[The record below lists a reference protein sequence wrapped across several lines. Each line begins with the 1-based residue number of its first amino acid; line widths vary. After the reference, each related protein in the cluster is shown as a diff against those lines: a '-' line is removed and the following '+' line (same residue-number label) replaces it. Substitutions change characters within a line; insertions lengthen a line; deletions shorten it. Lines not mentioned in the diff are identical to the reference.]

1 MAPPRKIPPPL
12 SEDRL
17 RAAAVRYLARFA
29 ASRAQVLQVLERKIK
44 RDLARRG
51 EEAGDEGAASQ
62 QWLRAAQKIVAD
74 LARQGFLDDRRFA
87 EGRARSLLA
96 AGRSLSRVRNDLRQR
111 GVAADT
117 IKAVLDDVKNAAG
130 DEAGEDALD
139 RAAAIRFARRR
150 RLGPFAQNQP
160 SDKEARQAAH
170 RKALAAFARA
180 GFSYDIARDVLA
192 AEDETACRMSMGDKG

>member
-1 MAPPRKIPPPL
+1 MAQPRKRPKPL

-29 ASRAQVLQVLERKIK
+29 ASRAQVLQVLDRKIK
-44 RDLARRG
+44 RDLVRCG
-51 EEAGDEGAASQ
+51 EEAGSDVVEAAALWQ
-62 QWLRAAQKIVAD
+62 MAAQKIVAD

-96 AGRSLSRVRNDLRQR
+96 AGRPLRRVRDDLRAR
-111 GVAADT
+111 GVAPEV
-117 IKAVLDDVKNAAG
+117 IEAVLDDLKNTAEGAAL
-130 DEAGEDALD
+130 DSDALD

-150 RLGPFAQNQP
+150 RLGPYATARP
-160 SDKEARQAAH
+160 PGEERQAAH

-180 GFSYDIARDVLA
+180 GFSYHLAKAVLT
-192 AEDETACRMSMGDKG
+192 AEDETAPPDACEE